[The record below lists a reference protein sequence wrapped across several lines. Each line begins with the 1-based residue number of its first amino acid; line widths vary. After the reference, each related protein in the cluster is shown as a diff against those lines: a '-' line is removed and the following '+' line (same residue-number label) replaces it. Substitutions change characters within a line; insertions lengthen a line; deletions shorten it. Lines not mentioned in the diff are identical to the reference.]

1 MAIDLGGDVNAGNDE
16 VSQNLPIGTRF
27 AIQLP
32 QYGNNIARLRNC
44 GVQIYGKPT
53 KFSFT
58 KKKSQKTLLLF
69 CLDLFFFLHLHQ

>member
-58 KKKSQKTLLLF
+58 KKKIAKNIAFILLRF
-69 CLDLFFFLHLHQ
+69 VFFLHLHQ